1 MSSKPIVLDPTG
13 SDIQGEIRRL
23 RERGPATLVEL
34 PGGIAAWSITDTAL
48 LERLLTDPRVSKDP
62 RRHWPAFINGEI
74 PPDWPLFLWV
84 AVNNMF
90 TAYGPEHRRLRKL
103 VAPAFTNRRTAALQ
117 PQIEAIVTDLLEA
130 LAAVPAGEAVDLR
143 EAFCF
148 PLPIRVIAELMGVP
162 DSLLPGLRQC
172 SDGVF
177 DTTLSPEESQANYLE
192 LYRILG
198 ELVALKRAEPGD
210 DMTSLLI
217 ATRDDDDGTQLSEQ
231 ELIDT
236 LLLVISAGHETTIN
250 LLDQAIFAALT
261 HPEQLAALRA
271 GDVPWPNLIEESLR
285 HETAVVHAPLRYAV
299 DDIEVDGLRIAK
311 GDPIIVC
318 WAGPGRDPKVH
329 GDTAEAFDITRE
341 NKNHMGFGYGAH
353 HCLGAPLARLEANVA
368 LPRLFERFPEMRLAE
383 PAEELGALP
392 SFISNGHARLPVY
405 LTE

>member
-1 MSSKPIVLDPTG
+1 MSSNPIVLDPTG

-34 PGGIAAWSITDTAL
+34 PGGITAWSVSDTAL

-62 RRHWPAFINGEI
+62 RQHWPAFAAGEI

-90 TAYGPEHRRLRKL
+90 TAYGSEHRRLRKL
-103 VAPAFTNRRTAALQ
+103 VAPAFTARRTAALQ
-117 PQIEAIVTDLLEA
+117 PGIEAIVDDLLNA
-130 LAAVPAGEAVDLR
+130 LAAKPSGEVVDLR

-162 DSLLPGLRQC
+162 DDLLPGLRTC

-177 DTTLSPEESQANYLE
+177 DTTLGPEESQANYQE

-198 ELVALKRAEPGD
+198 ELVARKRAEPGD
-210 DMTSLLI
+210 DMTSMLI
-217 ATRDDDDGTQLSEQ
+217 ATRDDEGAQLTEQ
-231 ELIDT
+231 ELLDT

-261 HPEQLAALRA
+261 HPEQLAALRS
-271 GDVPWPNLIEESLR
+271 GEVSWPNLVEETLR

-299 DDIEVDGLRIAK
+299 EDIEIDADLRIAK

-329 GDTAEAFDITRE
+329 GETADLFDITRE
-341 NKNHMGFGYGAH
+341 NKSHMGFGHGAH

-368 LPRLFERFPEMRLAE
+368 LPKLFERFPNLRLAE
-383 PAEELGALP
+383 PADRLGALP
-392 SFISNGHARLPVY
+392 SFISNGHAKLPV
-405 LTE
+405 LL